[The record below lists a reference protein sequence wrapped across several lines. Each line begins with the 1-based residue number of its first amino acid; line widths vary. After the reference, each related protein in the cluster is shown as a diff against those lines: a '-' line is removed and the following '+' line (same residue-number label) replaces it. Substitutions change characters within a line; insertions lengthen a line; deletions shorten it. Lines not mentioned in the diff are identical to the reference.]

1 MNIDEAYSMPKEWV
15 EELLRMEEVV
25 EPKTWLD
32 DAPGCVSALKEF
44 FGQLVKDDFQA
55 LKLKI
60 KRNIQK
66 FYADDKSC
74 LKSIRARDAAS
85 INFLAAVVGVKDQKF
100 MDEYAKS
107 IFALEEE
114 IKAKEEDYR
123 GCMVCKSRQEDYCD
137 SYPNSQQYQDDLAMA
152 EREADLSYKKLC
164 EAKDKLQSSKKSA
177 AQLVMESQPPKIDR

>member
-1 MNIDEAYSMPKEWV
+1 MDIDEAYSMPKEWV
-15 EELLRMEEVV
+15 EELLRMEEVT

-32 DAPGCVSALKEF
+32 DAPGCESALKEF
-44 FGQLVKDDFQA
+44 FGLLVKDDFQA

-107 IFALEEE
+107 IFALEKE
-114 IKAKEEDYR
+114 IKAKEEHYI
-123 GCMVCKSRQEDYCD
+123 GCLLDKSRKEEYCD
-137 SYPNSQQYQDDLAMA
+137 NHPNSQQYQNDLDVAV
-152 EREADLSYKKLC
+152 EEADSSRERLS
-164 EAKDKLQSSKKSA
+164 EAKDKLQSRKKSA
-177 AQLVMESQPPKIDR
+177 AQLVMESQPPKIDK